1 MPSNKATTTLACPR
15 RARGSLLDRP
25 LDAVHI
31 HSKAQVS
38 CSLTF
43 RRVAEMAEPEQEPP
57 DRQAR
62 FGLRYISAITAGLLN
77 PLA

>member
-1 MPSNKATTTLACPR
+1 
-15 RARGSLLDRP
+15 
-25 LDAVHI
+25 
-31 HSKAQVS
+31 
-38 CSLTF
+38 
-43 RRVAEMAEPEQEPP
+43 MAEPEQEPP